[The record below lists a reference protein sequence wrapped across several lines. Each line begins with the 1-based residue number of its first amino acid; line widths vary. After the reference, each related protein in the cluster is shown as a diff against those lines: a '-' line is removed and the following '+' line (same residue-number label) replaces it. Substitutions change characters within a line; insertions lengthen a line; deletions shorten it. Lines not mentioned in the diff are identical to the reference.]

1 MFVTVVHA
9 MLFVIILVNVLCGS
23 YNTVTNLGI
32 LCNNDLSS
40 NIPIFKAGVGSNQPC
55 TIIIGWGLFYFPE
68 HREPRSFMHHLY
80 SLHPGKSLDISLFQ
94 PRIQKCSF
102 SFTFSL

>member
-1 MFVTVVHA
+1 
-9 MLFVIILVNVLCGS
+9 MLSQILA
-23 YNTVTNLGI
+23 
-32 LCNNDLSS
+32 SS
-40 NIPIFKAGVGSNQPC
+40 RLVSSDIPISKAGVGSNEPFS
-55 TIIIGWGLFYFPE
+55 IIIGWGLFYFPE
-68 HREPRSFMHHLY
+68 HRVPGSFMHHLY